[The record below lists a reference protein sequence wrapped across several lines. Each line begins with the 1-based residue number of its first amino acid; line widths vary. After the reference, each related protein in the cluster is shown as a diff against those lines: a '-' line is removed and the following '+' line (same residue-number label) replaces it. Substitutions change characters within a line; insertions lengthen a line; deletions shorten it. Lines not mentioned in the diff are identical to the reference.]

1 MRLVKSLSIAVV
13 ALLFGVSA
21 AFAQVQQQQQQQQQ
35 PQMPDVPT
43 SADVSDEEID
53 QLVTSIFELEPIQ
66 IQLQEDIEKAVE
78 EEDFSFERFQ
88 QLMMAMQNPQ
98 MADEVDISD
107 EEMQKIQELQPKLM
121 ELQGDA
127 EQEMIAVIEDN
138 GLTAERY
145 QGILMGAQQ
154 DPELLTRVESLIE
167 EREEQQG

>member
-1 MRLVKSLSIAVV
+1 MRLAKSLSIATV

-21 AFAQVQQQQQQQQQ
+21 AFAQVQQDQQQQ

-53 QLVTSIFELEPIQ
+53 RLVTSIFELEPIQ
-66 IQLQEDIEKAVE
+66 IKLQEEIEKAVE

-98 MADEVDISD
+98 MADQVDISD
-107 EEMQKIQELQPKLM
+107 DEMQKIQELQPKLM
-121 ELQGDA
+121 EIQGEA

-167 EREEQQG
+167 EREEEQG